1 LIKFLNNMKKLTL
14 ICGTKNY
21 NGNNAELFE
30 SYTSDAKKETYD
42 FVKTFNNEEQSY
54 TLLITDALT
63 LYSFNNCIL
72 RSISK
77 DNDELKDIPILDSN
91 LVEIYDI
98 GENGE
103 LINIKS
109 ELGTV
114 GKNKFNELMA
124 EVMDDYYDV
133 LTYLEIKK

>member
-1 LIKFLNNMKKLTL
+1 MKKLTL

-77 DNDELKDIPILDSN
+77 DNDELKNIPILDSN

-98 GENGE
+98 GKNGE

>member
-1 LIKFLNNMKKLTL
+1 MKKLTL

-21 NGNNAELFE
+21 NGNNVELFE